1 MNTATV
7 SQPISIDLFC
17 RVIDNLGDI
26 GVCWRLARQ
35 LATRPEV
42 AQLRLWVDDLHSFS
56 RIQSEIQSGLQ
67 SQRLQGVD
75 IEHWHDARQDYPAPH
90 PFVIEAF
97 ACEPPETITGQLK
110 ADSHVWIN
118 LDYLS
123 AEPWVQ
129 GCHGLPSPQA
139 GGANKYFFFPGFVP
153 QTGGLLR
160 ESDLLARRDT
170 FLKDDTAYQAM
181 LNRVGVAQEHI
192 QALLQGEMQQMFL
205 FCYPDAPVLAL
216 PEVLS
221 TLQQKTL
228 LLVPESVAQRIPP
241 LEQGHLL
248 VQRIPAVNQADFDA
262 LLWRSALN
270 IVRGEDSL
278 VRAIWAG
285 QPMLWQPYV
294 QEEQAHLDKLQAW
307 LDTGNLPEPVQALHL
322 AWSSADQAGAA
333 AALSRSLEPQVLRL
347 WQQEA
352 RAYSA
357 KLAEQADLASSLLS
371 FYTQVARKR

>member
-1 MNTATV
+1 MPF
-7 SQPISIDLFC
+7 Q
-17 RVIDNLGDI
+17 
-26 GVCWRLARQ
+26 Q
-35 LATRPEV
+35 
-42 AQLRLWVDDLHSFS
+42 DD
-56 RIQSEIQSGLQ
+56 
-67 SQRLQGVD
+67 V
-75 IEHWHDARQDYPAPH
+75 
-90 PFVIEAF
+90 
-97 ACEPPETITGQLK
+97 
-110 ADSHVWIN
+110 
-118 LDYLS
+118 
-123 AEPWVQ
+123 
-129 GCHGLPSPQA
+129 
-139 GGANKYFFFPGFVP
+139 
-153 QTGGLLR
+153 
-160 ESDLLARRDT
+160 
-170 FLKDDTAYQAM
+170 AYQAM
-181 LNRVGVAQEHI
+181 LSRLGVAQEHI

-221 TLQQKTL
+221 TLKQKTL
-228 LLVPESVAQRIPP
+228 LLVPESVAQGIPD
-241 LEQGHLL
+241 LEQGHLQ

-278 VRAIWAG
+278 VRAIWAA

-307 LDTGNLPEPVQALHL
+307 LDTGNLPKPVQALHL

-333 AALSRSLEPQVLRL
+333 TALSRCLDPKVLRL

-352 RAYSA
+352 RAYSE